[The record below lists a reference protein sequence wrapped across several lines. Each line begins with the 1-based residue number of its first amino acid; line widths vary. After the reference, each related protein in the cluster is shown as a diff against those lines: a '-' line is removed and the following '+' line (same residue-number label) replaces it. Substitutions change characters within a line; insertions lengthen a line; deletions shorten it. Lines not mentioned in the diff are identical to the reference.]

1 MKDQQKKTSSM
12 PWHTIPGALAFL
24 YLTTFAILLFL
35 GLVIVFATGFSAWK
49 LAVLLMLLG
58 VYLIAFVFAVLL
70 SRNMPKK
77 HRIKK
82 YRKLLK
88 GQVSVKISS
97 LAEQTGL
104 DPGEVLQD
112 LQLFIDQG
120 IYPEGT
126 FSEDG
131 EFFYPEHYDT
141 KPQGK
146 DTL

>member
-1 MKDQQKKTSSM
+1 M

-131 EFFYPEHYDT
+131 EIFYPEHYDT